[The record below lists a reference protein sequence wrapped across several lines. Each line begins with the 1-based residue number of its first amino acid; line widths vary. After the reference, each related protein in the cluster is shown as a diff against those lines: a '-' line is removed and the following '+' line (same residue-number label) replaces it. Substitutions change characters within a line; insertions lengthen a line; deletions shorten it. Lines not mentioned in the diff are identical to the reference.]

1 MGEYFVK
8 SSGVICEQGTF
19 PGHSV
24 IWLPARE
31 SRIAS
36 RL

>member
-8 SSGVICEQGTF
+8 SSGAICEQGVF
-19 PGHSV
+19 SGHSV

-31 SRIAS
+31 SRIVS

>member
-1 MGEYFVK
+1 MSEYFVK
-8 SSGVICEQGTF
+8 TSGAICEQGAF
-19 PGHSV
+19 SGHSV

>member
-8 SSGVICEQGTF
+8 SFGAICEQGAF
-19 PGHSV
+19 SGQSV

>member
-1 MGEYFVK
+1 MGELFVK
-8 SSGVICEQGTF
+8 SSWAICEQGTF

>member
-8 SSGVICEQGTF
+8 SSGAICEHGAF
-19 PGHSV
+19 SGHSV